1 MDFFAAQAQ
10 AKGRTRT
17 LIVYFILGVAGL
29 VVTLNVLALIGVNVA
44 KANHRARYGQYDDS
58 YSGGG
63 NFNSSAAQNAGLSV
77 LVTLGTLVIVGGA
90 CLYKIAELRQGGSS
104 VALSVGG
111 VPMAA
116 QPADFSEKR
125 LRDIVE
131 EMALASGVPVPPI
144 YIIEEDSIN
153 AFAAGFRPEDAVI
166 TVTRGSLKYLNRDE
180 LQGVVAHEFSHIL
193 NGDMRLNVELIGAVF
208 GLLVIAIIGRVL
220 LQSVGRTRI
229 GSNRNGGNVVIVVL
243 AIGAALVAVGSLG
256 VFFGRLI
263 QASVSRQRERLA
275 DASGVQ
281 FTRNPSGLAGAL
293 KKIGGL
299 AQGSLIEHAHIQETA
314 HMFFAPALNGI
325 FATHPPLEERIRE
338 LDPQWDGKFVVVK
351 TIESE
356 RTQPRP
362 LVSATA
368 AIPAAVTAMQW
379 LAPASMVAAVALND
393 VRTWRASL
401 PAPITTALG
410 DTQGC
415 RALVL
420 ALALDNDP
428 ENRAS
433 QMLRLKEFAE
443 PTAQAAANLANV
455 VAQVPPGRQLP
466 LLELAL
472 GGLAQAPTSDKSFLL
487 ARLRDLTD
495 FDRGQNL
502 HQFAMWRVA
511 QYRLRPQPPR
521 IGPTATE
528 SYRKDLSL
536 VLSALAHLSTPNDAA
551 AQPVFAQGLNALPIL
566 TPPLALTPRAAAP
579 SSEVEAACSRLEGAP
594 FALKKQLLEAGA
606 LIAQADGVVE
616 PAESELLRALAASL
630 GCAVPPTT

>member
-1 MDFFAAQAQ
+1 
-10 AKGRTRT
+10 
-17 LIVYFILGVAGL
+17 
-29 VVTLNVLALIGVNVA
+29 
-44 KANHRARYGQYDDS
+44 
-58 YSGGG
+58 
-63 NFNSSAAQNAGLSV
+63 
-77 LVTLGTLVIVGGA
+77 
-90 CLYKIAELRQGGSS
+90 
-104 VALSVGG
+104 
-111 VPMAA
+111 
-116 QPADFSEKR
+116 
-125 LRDIVE
+125 
-131 EMALASGVPVPPI
+131 
-144 YIIEEDSIN
+144 
-153 AFAAGFRPEDAVI
+153 
-166 TVTRGSLKYLNRDE
+166 
-180 LQGVVAHEFSHIL
+180 
-193 NGDMRLNVELIGAVF
+193 
-208 GLLVIAIIGRVL
+208 
-220 LQSVGRTRI
+220 
-229 GSNRNGGNVVIVVL
+229 
-243 AIGAALVAVGSLG
+243 
-256 VFFGRLI
+256 
-263 QASVSRQRERLA
+263 
-275 DASGVQ
+275 
-281 FTRNPSGLAGAL
+281 
-293 KKIGGL
+293 
-299 AQGSLIEHAHIQETA
+299 
-314 HMFFAPALNGI
+314 
-325 FATHPPLEERIRE
+325 
-338 LDPQWDGKFVVVK
+338 
-351 TIESE
+351 
-356 RTQPRP
+356 
-362 LVSATA
+362 
-368 AIPAAVTAMQW
+368 
-379 LAPASMVAAVALND
+379 
-393 VRTWRASL
+393 
-401 PAPITTALG
+401 
-410 DTQGC
+410 
-415 RALVL
+415 LVL